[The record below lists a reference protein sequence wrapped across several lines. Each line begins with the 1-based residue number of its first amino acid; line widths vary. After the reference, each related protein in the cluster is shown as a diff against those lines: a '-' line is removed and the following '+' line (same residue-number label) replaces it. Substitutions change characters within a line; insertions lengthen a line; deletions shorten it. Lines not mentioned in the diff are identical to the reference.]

1 MRAALSARMVHA
13 DYCHGTA
20 HHDCCGVSECDCN
33 VADSL
38 DTLLPY
44 TARQMRKYAAMH
56 LRAAA
61 EWQREPG
68 GWLTGRALDM
78 HDWLKGRADALDPPG
93 VR

>member
-44 TARQMRKYAAMH
+44 IARQMRKYAAMH
-56 LRAAA
+56 LRAVADEAHDEYSGWEAA
-61 EWQREPG
+61 NVV
-68 GWLTGRALDM
+68 RAL
-78 HDWLKGRADALDPPG
+78 ADALDPPD